1 MRFKSLLLIIF
12 LMFLF
17 KNNQQSLQVNTLN
30 APVVY
35 LTFDDGPNEYTDEI
49 LNILDVYDIKASFF
63 VTGAKADYYSKIKK
77 AYDIGH
83 TIGLHCFSHDYK
95 TIYSSK
101 NSYLEDLE
109 KIDKIVSQQTGM
121 KSHFIRFP
129 GGSSNLVS
137 KIDMQILI
145 DEITKKGY
153 KYFDWNQESGDAKSW
168 YTLTSVMNSSLE
180 GVDGNRDIM
189 LLCHEKAI
197 MVETLPTIIE
207 YYLELGYIFLP
218 ITENTS
224 GFHHKIN

>member
-1 MRFKSLLLIIF
+1 M
-12 LMFLF
+12 
-17 KNNQQSLQVNTLN
+17 
-30 APVVY
+30 
-35 LTFDDGPNEYTDEI
+35 
-49 LNILDVYDIKASFF
+49 
-63 VTGAKADYYSKIKK
+63 
-77 AYDIGH
+77 
-83 TIGLHCFSHDYK
+83 
-95 TIYSSK
+95 
-101 NSYLEDLE
+101 EDLE

-145 DEITKKGY
+145 DENTKKGY